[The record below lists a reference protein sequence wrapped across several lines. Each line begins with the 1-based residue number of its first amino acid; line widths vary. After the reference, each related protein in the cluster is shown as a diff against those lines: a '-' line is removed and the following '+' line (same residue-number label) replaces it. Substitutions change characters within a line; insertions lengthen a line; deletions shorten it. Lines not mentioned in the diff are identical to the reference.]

1 MSTKDRT
8 TVIDRLR
15 ARSKPENRRFVHK
28 NVDIAQQVRAILKE
42 KNMTQED
49 LARLLEKQPSEV
61 SKLICGLHN
70 LTLESITKMEAVL
83 DADIILTPL
92 KAQERYKPV
101 ITWTVYGRS
110 NDLFGTEAATRR
122 KAKPVQ
128 VSELPEMEPLSWAQ

>member
-15 ARSKPENRRFVHK
+15 ARIKPESRRFVHK

-42 KNMTQED
+42 KGMTQEE
-49 LARLLEKQPSEV
+49 LARLLDKRPSEV
-61 SKLICGLHN
+61 SKLISGLHN

-92 KAQERYKPV
+92 KARERYNHV
-101 ITWTVYGRS
+101 TYLTVYAEPNHRYKV
-110 NDLFGTEAATRR
+110 DAGTR
-122 KAKPVQ
+122 KKAEPLEVC
-128 VSELPEMEPLSWAQ
+128 MEPALEKLAS